1 MTETISLIK
10 NIIVDT
16 IIITIIWT
24 NINNDTYKYFF
35 GLGMTMYILKKYI

>member
-1 MTETISLIK
+1 MTETTNLIK

-16 IIITIIWT
+16 IIITTVWA